1 LAELRKTE
9 SGSRNVYETVKS
21 NLAAAIKSSGPTP
34 LHEAISKVLG
44 EFSITQQQY
53 FGGAFIGEHCHKL
66 LRSCGDIIDKCC
78 VLMKSPEYRD
88 PSQKESTLNESID
101 LEMEHIKDL
110 MTIFNH
116 IAILIRR
123 IQPLSPLEIDD
134 LCKFC
139 KRFGEDYRTYF
150 PKSPIPPKLHIL
162 ESHVPDYVKSFGV
175 LGLFSEDLI
184 ERCHHIN
191 KIFDRIYSAIKEFEK
206 REESKQKREEG
217 ANLVEVTK
225 IKSEVEQSSRRS
237 TTDNN
242 QKQVLKRK
250 EEKVT
255 IERENIKRVKNLENN
270 NIS

>member
-1 LAELRKTE
+1 
-9 SGSRNVYETVKS
+9 
-21 NLAAAIKSSGPTP
+21 
-34 LHEAISKVLG
+34 
-44 EFSITQQQY
+44 
-53 FGGAFIGEHCHKL
+53 
-66 LRSCGDIIDKCC
+66 
-78 VLMKSPEYRD
+78 M
-88 PSQKESTLNESID
+88 
-101 LEMEHIKDL
+101 
-110 MTIFNH
+110 
-116 IAILIRR
+116 
-123 IQPLSPLEIDD
+123 
-134 LCKFC
+134 
-139 KRFGEDYRTYF
+139 
-150 PKSPIPPKLHIL
+150 
-162 ESHVPDYVKSFGV
+162 
-175 LGLFSEDLI
+175 I

-255 IERENIKRVKNLENN
+255 IEWENIKRVKNLENN